1 MKRLDR
7 LALVGHTLQDEK
19 SVRLLEYLLGNKDGV
34 NYARMERYL
43 AHKTRGVMNYHLK
56 KLMKANMVMVD
67 TEYIKRLDTYVNFY
81 KVTDYGKEMYNKL
94 LEVDKRYFR

>member
-1 MKRLDR
+1 
-7 LALVGHTLQDEK
+7 
-19 SVRLLEYLLGNKDGV
+19 
-34 NYARMERYL
+34 
-43 AHKTRGVMNYHLK
+43 
-56 KLMKANMVMVD
+56 MVMVD